1 MPTDVSVAACP
12 RYDAALCRTALEQV
26 LAPLGGL
33 SWVRPGMRIAVKA
46 NLVTFLKPEAAATT
60 HPVLLG
66 ALAELLTKRGAEVI
80 IGDSPGGLYNAAFVG
95 RVYAAAG
102 LRGLERSGV
111 RLNDDY
117 SQRDVEFPEGAVC
130 RNFPYTAW
138 LDNAD
143 AVINFCKLKT
153 HGMMAMS
160 CGAKNLFGVIPGTR
174 KPEFHFRFS
183 NPADF
188 ARMIV
193 DLDEFV
199 QPVLT
204 ICDAVVGMEGNGPT
218 AGSPRP
224 IGCLAASRSPHKL
237 DLLCAALIRLKR
249 SDVPTLEAARERDL
263 IPDDVRQLDISGPW
277 EDFMVPDFQRI
288 QGQSSL
294 LFRGRG
300 GFFDRIGGAV
310 IQRAVCPRPAV
321 RRADCVGC
329 GACANICP
337 AKAIV
342 LRDRLPVINRRACI
356 HCFCCQEF
364 CPKGAMEQKRPLL
377 ARLLNP

>member
-1 MPTDVSVAACP
+1 MPTDVSLVPCTQYEAG
-12 RYDAALCRTALEQV
+12 LCRSALEQV
-26 LAPLGGL
+26 LEPLGGL
-33 SWVRPGMRIAVKA
+33 AWVHPGMRIAIKA

-66 ALAELLTKRGAEVI
+66 ALADLLTERGAEVV
-80 IGDSPGGLYNAAFVG
+80 IGDSPGGLYNSAFVG
-95 RVYAAAG
+95 RVYTAAG
-102 LRGLERSGV
+102 LRELERHGV
-111 RLNDDY
+111 RLNDDF
-117 SQRDVEFPEGAVC
+117 SQRNAEFAEGAVC
-130 RNFPYTAW
+130 RSFPFTAW
-138 LDNAD
+138 LDKAD

-174 KPEFHFRFS
+174 KPEFHFQFS

-193 DLDEFV
+193 DLAEFV
-199 QPVLT
+199 RPVLT

-218 AGSPRP
+218 AGTPRP
-224 IGCLAASRSPHKL
+224 IGCLVASKSPHQL
-237 DLLCAALIRLKR
+237 DLLCAAIIGLER
-249 SDVPTLEAARERDL
+249 SDVPTLEAAFERGL
-263 IPDDVRQLDISGPW
+263 IPADVRQLEITGPW
-277 EDFMVPDFQRI
+277 ERQVVPDFQRI

-300 GFFDRIGGAV
+300 GLWGRLSGAI
-310 IQRAVCPRPAV
+310 IQRAVCPHPAV
-321 RRADCVGC
+321 RPADCVGC

-342 LRDRLPVINRRACI
+342 LRDRLPVINRKACI

-364 CPKGAMEQKRPLL
+364 CPKGAMEQKRPAL